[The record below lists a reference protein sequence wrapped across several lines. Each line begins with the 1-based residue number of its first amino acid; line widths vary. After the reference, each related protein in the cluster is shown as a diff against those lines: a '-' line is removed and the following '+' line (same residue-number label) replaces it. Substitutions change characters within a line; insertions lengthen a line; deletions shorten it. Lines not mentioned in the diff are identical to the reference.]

1 MRCRP
6 ADAFIKESETKTNA
20 GAAGGACKGSG
31 EGLKPAGDSAEV
43 YQPRASEPLRR
54 AARLPLRH
62 GAAFT
67 TALCLLF
74 YTAFTFYSFSS
85 FLPFDGLLCVQ
96 AVGKFS
102 VMMRSSSTGNSPHRY
117 QQADVHPHPSQREFT
132 LSRPRPP
139 PPRHKSPPESLSR
152 FQNLCRFW
160 TLTGTSAGSAAGSCS
175 TGELAALL

>member
-1 MRCRP
+1 MSS
-6 ADAFIKESETKTNA
+6 FSEA
-20 GAAGGACKGSG
+20 QRS
-31 EGLKPAGDSAEV
+31 V

-54 AARLPLRH
+54 GARLPLRH

-67 TALCLLF
+67 SALCLLF
-74 YTAFTFYSFSS
+74 YTVFTFYSFSS

-132 LSRPRPP
+132 LSPP
-139 PPRHKSPPESLSR
+139 PVTSLSR

-160 TLTGTSAGSAAGSCS
+160 TLTGTSAGSCS